1 MTEVHEVIRRDC
13 ILLGISR
20 GGKKALGST
29 ERLSWRGA
37 ERALAMIK
45 RALGLFAGGE
55 GAAEEDD
62 DSDDVTPAQ
71 RQKLERTAPRVVL
84 MTLIDEH
91 R

>member
-1 MTEVHEVIRRDC
+1 
-13 ILLGISR
+13 
-20 GGKKALGST
+20 
-29 ERLSWRGA
+29 
-37 ERALAMIK
+37 MIK

-71 RQKLERTAPRVVL
+71 RQKLERTAHRVVL